1 MKKEKKRKDEPS
13 GCVEPL
19 RVREQKVRRA
29 RIREKK
35 GDSERG
41 SPMYL

>member
-1 MKKEKKRKDEPS
+1 MKKEKKRKDEQS
-13 GCVEPL
+13 GCGEPL

-29 RIREKK
+29 RIHEIK
-35 GDSERG
+35 GDSERE